1 MTDIAVLDPSPGAS
15 QRLCAHCGNAL
26 RGGQADFCCAGCAS
40 AHAII
45 EAAGLGAFYLRLEE
59 MHAHRPVPLD
69 TDFSAYV
76 RTARSGECALD
87 LLLDGL
93 DCAACVWLIES
104 LLARNPSITR
114 ARIHLSTR
122 RLSLAWR
129 GTPADANGHVG
140 LVAALGFRA
149 APYDIVAAAGN
160 DDREAREL
168 LRCLA
173 VAGFAAANV
182 MLLSVAVW
190 SGDDGS
196 MGEATRTL
204 FHWLSAI
211 IALPAVAYA
220 GRPFFRSAFAALK
233 AGRTNMDV
241 PISIGVTLACI
252 VSLHEAWV
260 GEQHAYFDSAITLL
274 FFLLIGRTLD
284 RQARGRARQAVR
296 ALLALSSRGATVVES
311 DGKIISRRAD
321 RLVPQDLLLVAAGER
336 LAADGV
342 VTEGSSAMDTSLV
355 SGESLPR
362 PVNPGAKV
370 FAGMVNLGS
379 PLRVRVT
386 AAGEHTL
393 LSEIV
398 RLVEAAERGR
408 SRFVALADRVAR
420 AYAPVVHATALLTF
434 IGWMALGGLPW
445 DRALL
450 VATAVLIITCP
461 CALALAVPVVQ
472 VVASTRLLRR
482 GVLLLSPTALE
493 RIARIDYVVLD
504 KTGTLTLGRPELVEG
519 DGDRESLAAAAAIA
533 ASSRHPLAQALL
545 RAAPLVA
552 TVAGVVERPGQGLE
566 WGEARLGSARFCG
579 IAQPVDDGLPELW
592 FTRPGHAPHRFAFA
606 DRLRPDAR
614 ATIDGLRRRGLAV
627 ELLSGDRP
635 ASVARAAA
643 DAGLDF
649 RTAETSPAAKAE
661 RLAALAAQGKRV
673 LMVGDGLNDAP
684 ALAAAHASISPATAA
699 EATQNAADAVFQG
712 DPLQPVLDII
722 ETARRADRLVRQ
734 NLALALF
741 YNLSAVP
748 LAILGEV
755 TPLIAAVAMSSS
767 SLLVIGNAL
776 RLGSYRSRRRAH
788 G

>member
-1 MTDIAVLDPSPGAS
+1 M
-15 QRLCAHCGNAL
+15 
-26 RGGQADFCCAGCAS
+26 
-40 AHAII
+40 
-45 EAAGLGAFYLRLEE
+45 
-59 MHAHRPVPLD
+59 
-69 TDFSAYV
+69 
-76 RTARSGECALD
+76 
-87 LLLDGL
+87 
-93 DCAACVWLIES
+93 WLIES
-104 LLARNPSITR
+104 LLARNPAILR
-114 ARIHLSTR
+114 ARVHLSTR
-122 RLSLAWR
+122 RLSLAWH
-129 GTPADANGHVG
+129 GPASDADSHVG
-140 LVAALGFRA
+140 LVAALGFRL
-149 APYDIVAAAGN
+149 APYDSVAIAGSE
-160 DDREAREL
+160 DREVREL

-190 SGDDGS
+190 SGHDGS

-204 FHWLSAI
+204 FHWLSAA

-220 GRPFFRSAFAALK
+220 GRPFFRSAIAALR

-252 VSLHEAWV
+252 VSLHEAWI
-260 GEQHAYFDSAITLL
+260 GEQHTYFDSAIALL

-284 RQARGRARQAVR
+284 RRARGRARHAVR
-296 ALLALSSRGATVVES
+296 ALLALSSRSATVVGN
-311 DGKIISRRAD
+311 DGTMTSRRAD
-321 RLVPQDLLLVAAGER
+321 MLKPQDVLLVAAGER

-342 VTEGSSAMDTSLV
+342 VSEGRSTMDTALV

-362 PVNPGAKV
+362 PVEPGAKV
-370 FAGMVNLGS
+370 FAGMINLGAA
-379 PLRVRVT
+379 LRVRVT

-434 IGWMALGGLPW
+434 LGWIVLGGLAW

-450 VATAVLIITCP
+450 IATAVLIITCP

-472 VVASTRLLRR
+472 VVASTRLLRG
-482 GVLLLSPTALE
+482 GVLLLSPTVLE
-493 RIARIDYVVLD
+493 RIARIDHVVLD
-504 KTGTLTLGRPELVEG
+504 KTGTLTLGRPELIEG
-519 DGDRESLAAAAAIA
+519 EDEALACAAAIA
-533 ASSRHPLAQALL
+533 ANSRHPLAQALV
-545 RAAPLVA
+545 RAAPAVTPA
-552 TVAGVVERPGQGLE
+552 AGVVEHSGLGLQ

-579 IAQPVDDGLPELW
+579 LAETADDGRPELW
-592 FTRPGHAPHRFAFA
+592 FVQPDHAPVRFAFA

-614 ATIDGLRRRGLAV
+614 ATIAELQRRGLTV

-635 ASVARAAA
+635 ASVARVAAE
-643 DAGLDF
+643 AGIDLW
-649 RTAETSPAAKAE
+649 RAETSPAAKAQH
-661 RLAALAAQGKRV
+661 LAALAAQGKRV

-699 EATQNAADAVFQG
+699 EATQNATDAVFQG
-712 DPLQPVLDII
+712 DALGPVVDII
-722 ETARRADRLVRQ
+722 ETAQRADRLVRQ
-734 NLALALF
+734 NLALALL

-748 LAILGEV
+748 LAILGAV

-776 RLGSYRSRRRAH
+776 RLGSHRSRRIAH